1 MRAQYSTNIR
11 IIRVPCTGKV
21 DVIHILKA
29 LQSGVDGV
37 YVVGCEEGNCNFQ
50 TGNLR
55 ARKRVERVKK
65 ILEEIGME
73 SDRVEM
79 RNLGAGDGPKFVEY
93 AEEMT
98 KRIRELGPSP
108 IKRKIETNSDENK
121 TASLKE
127 VV

>member
-1 MRAQYSTNIR
+1 M
-11 IIRVPCTGKV
+11 
-21 DVIHILKA
+21 LKA
-29 LQSGVDGV
+29 FQSGVDGV

-55 ARKRVERVKK
+55 ARKRVEKVKK
-65 ILEEIGME
+65 ILEDIGIE

-98 KRIRELGPSP
+98 KKIRELGPSP
-108 IKRKIETNSDENK
+108 IRKKAKIDRDENK
-121 TASLKE
+121 TADLQE
-127 VV
+127 VVKI

>member
-29 LQSGVDGV
+29 FESGVDGV

-55 ARKRVERVKK
+55 ARRRVERVKR
-65 ILEEIGME
+65 ILEDIGIE
-73 SDRVEM
+73 SGRVEM
-79 RNLGAGDGPKFVEY
+79 KNLGAGDGPKFVAY
-93 AEEMT
+93 AKEMVD
-98 KRIRELGPSP
+98 KIREIGPSP
-108 IKRKIETNSDENK
+108 IRP
-121 TASLKE
+121 KE
-127 VV
+127 VKANKANLDEMSI

>member
-11 IIRVPCTGKV
+11 IIRIPCTGKV

-29 LQSGVDGV
+29 FESGVDGV

-55 ARKRVERVKK
+55 AKKRVVRVKK
-65 ILEEIGME
+65 ILEEIGIE
-73 SDRVEM
+73 GDRVEM

-93 AEEMT
+93 ALEMYE
-98 KRIRELGPSP
+98 RIKELGPSP
-108 IKRKIETNSDENK
+108 IRSKKYDS
-121 TASLKE
+121 KE
-127 VV
+127 ATFQKVI